1 MNLISFIY
9 SCFIFE
15 FMVRAIFGHRD
26 VDHEDARRTITTVLN
41 GDLGD
46 FVGRQVK
53 VLEMKQT
60 GLLGGPNGHFHSDYA
75 ELWYVLRGRAIFE
88 FDDLDETDTYKFD
101 MIKGDRVLVPPRVA
115 HRVLAYENCTLIGV
129 TERIYDSSVVNDHP
143 FNFGPWID

>member
-46 FVGRQVK
+46 FVGKQVK

-60 GLLGGPNGHFHSDYA
+60 GFLGGPNGHFHSDYA
-75 ELWYVLRGRAIFE
+75 ELWYVFRGRAIFE

>member
-1 MNLISFIY
+1 
-9 SCFIFE
+9 
-15 FMVRAIFGHRD
+15 MVRAIFGHRD

-60 GLLGGPNGHFHSDYA
+60 GLLGGPNGHFHLDYD
-75 ELWYVLRGRAIFE
+75 ELWYVLEGRAIFE

-143 FNFGPWID
+143 FNFGPWRD

>member
-1 MNLISFIY
+1 MISFIY

-53 VLEMKQT
+53 VLKMKQT
-60 GLLGGPNGHFHSDYA
+60 DFLGGLNGHFHLDYD
-75 ELWYVLRGRAIFE
+75 ELWFVNDGRAIFE
-88 FDDLDETDTYKFD
+88 FDDRDGSETYKHD
-101 MIKGDRVLVPPRVA
+101 MGINDRVLIPQGVA
-115 HRVLAYENCTLIGV
+115 HRVLAYEGCTLIGV
-129 TERIYDSSVVNDHP
+129 NERIYDSSVVNDQL
-143 FNFGPWID
+143 FNFGPWRD